1 MARTVDMTVGN
12 PAKLIMKFAVPLI
25 ITNLG
30 QQFYMMV
37 DAAIVGRGVGVYA
50 LAAVGSAD
58 WTYWLI
64 LWAVTAL
71 AQGFSI
77 FVSRYFGEQNY
88 DEMNKT
94 IATST
99 LLCAVIGGLFTLLGI
114 LCARPVLELLDTQK
128 EIIGDATVYLVT
140 MIAGTLVV
148 TAYNMASSI
157 LRAFGDGKSP
167 LIGMAIAA
175 ALNVGLDLLFV
186 MVFRLG
192 VFGAAFASVLAQSV
206 SFLYCLRQITKIS
219 FVHLD
224 KSMWRPDFKR
234 IGMLLKF
241 GLPLAGQSIVIALSG
256 IILQS
261 TINLQGSFFVAGY
274 TALNKMYGFLES
286 SAISLGIAFST
297 FFAQNYGAGNYKRVL
312 AGVKTGLVLSAGLSL
327 VVMAVMLLGGKAL
340 LTMFLDVSKE
350 GGQEALAVAWKY
362 LRYMSYCLVILYVI
376 YIYRNVLPAMGIS
389 IWSMLG
395 GILEGIIRVAMG
407 KLLVPLWGE
416 EVFYYIEPFAWLG
429 AFALVIIP
437 YYCIRKKYLTSKIE
451 AVE

>member
-1 MARTVDMTVGN
+1 MARTTDMTVGN

-37 DAAIVGRGVGVYA
+37 DAAIVGRGVGVHA

-64 LWAVTAL
+64 LWAVSAL

-77 FVSRYFGEQNY
+77 FISRYFGEQNY

-94 IATST
+94 LATST
-99 LLCAVIGGLFTLLGI
+99 VLCAVIGGVFTLLGI
-114 LCARPVLELLDTQK
+114 LCARPVLELLDTPK

-167 LIGMAIAA
+167 LVGMAIAA
-175 ALNVGLDLLFV
+175 VLNVGLDLLFV
-186 MVFRLG
+186 MVFRWG
-192 VFGAAFASVLAQSV
+192 VFGAALASVLAQGV
-206 SFLYCLRQITKIS
+206 SFLYCLWQITKIS
-219 FVHLD
+219 FVHLE
-224 KSMWRPDFKR
+224 KSMWKLDFKR
-234 IGMLLKF
+234 SGMLLKF
-241 GLPLAGQSIVIALSG
+241 SLPLAGQSIVIALSG

-261 TINLQGSFFVAGY
+261 TINLQGSYFVAGY

-297 FFAQNYGAGNYKRVL
+297 YFAQNYGAGNYKRVL
-312 AGVKTGLVLSAGLSL
+312 SGVKTGIVLSAGLS
-327 VVMAVMLLGGKAL
+327 VIVMAVMLLGGKTL
-340 LTMFLDVSKE
+340 LLMFLDVSKE
-350 GGQEALAVAWKY
+350 GGLEALAVAWKY
-362 LRYMSYCLVILYVI
+362 LKYMSYCLVILYVI
-376 YIYRNVLPAMGIS
+376 YVYRNVLPAMGIS
-389 IWSMLG
+389 IWGMLG
-395 GILEGIIRVAMG
+395 GILEGIIRVGMG
-407 KLLVPLWGE
+407 KLLVPLWGT

-437 YYCIRKKYLTSKIE
+437 YYCIRKKYLIDKE
-451 AVE
+451 AVAE